1 MFRFDGPALSVVR
14 RTTRDVTVGDTVIAA
29 GENVYCMLSAANRD
43 PARHSDPDRFD
54 VERADVRHL
63 GLGYG
68 LHFCLGAALSRLE
81 AEVVVGGLLGLG
93 NLSLD
98 RVRLGGAAPRYFPN
112 LAIRGLESL
121 PIRFG

>member
-81 AEVVVGGLLGLG
+81 AEVIVGGLLGLG

-98 RVRLGGAAPRYFPN
+98 RVRLGGASPRYFPN